1 MAYIHCDNILTRV
14 VVGQELDKIV
24 TKWHK
29 ARNLLP
35 WQPMVEFLG
44 TPSEIDGGP
53 IGYPRAKIYAL
64 CQYVTI
70 SSKNGLKQPNYWKQK
85 QEK

>member
-1 MAYIHCDNILTRV
+1 M
-14 VVGQELDKIV
+14 EM
-24 TKWHK
+24 
-29 ARNLLP
+29 LLP

-53 IGYPRAKIYAL
+53 LGYPQAKLYAL

-70 SSKNGLKQPNYWKQK
+70 SPKNGHKQPNYEVYRQD
-85 QEK
+85 